1 MVASGT
7 AEIGV
12 QQVSELL
19 PVAGID
25 FVRPLPGPVQEM
37 TLFSGA
43 VAAGSRAVAAAL
55 GLIDFLAGPA
65 AFARIERAGMVPAGT
80 DRKG

>member
-7 AEIGV
+7 AEIGL